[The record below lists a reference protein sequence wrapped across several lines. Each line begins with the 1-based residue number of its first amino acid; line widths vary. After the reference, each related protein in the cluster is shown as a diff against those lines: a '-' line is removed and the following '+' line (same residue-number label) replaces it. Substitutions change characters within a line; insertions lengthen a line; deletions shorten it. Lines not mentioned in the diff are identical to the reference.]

1 MSGVNGDGL
10 LRVDRTE
17 HDGGGQTVTGVGE
30 IDITTAR
37 QFDDALSEAARCAD
51 GRLWVDLTGV
61 TYFGSEG
68 VRTIV
73 RALELART
81 RDVQVSVSCSPQVR
95 RVLEVTGLGEI
106 ADA

>member
-1 MSGVNGDGL
+1 MSDVSGDGL

-17 HDGGGQTVTGVGE
+17 HDDGGQTVRGVGE
-30 IDITTAR
+30 IDLTTAR
-37 QFDDALSEAARCAD
+37 EFDDALLDAARCAD

-81 RDVQVSVSCSPQVR
+81 REVQMSVSCSPQVR
-95 RVLEVTGLGEI
+95 RVLDVTGLGEI